1 MRYRF
6 RKLLN
11 HYAGATL
18 IDVLH
23 SPFVF
28 GLYNN
33 CFKTNSNLKLQAF
46 TPTSTGYFNQRCE
59 AIIAKLK
66 LHFPEHYFTTAIHSL
81 STDKP
86 FIFLAE
92 GEIPLET
99 IRQKLNSAHNDSMV
113 IVKRMYTNPKSAE
126 NWKQLK
132 ATQKVTASIDLFFMG
147 LLFVRKEQRKQ
158 EFRLRLF

>member
-1 MRYRF
+1 MLYRF

-33 CFKTNSNLKLQAF
+33 CFKTNSNLKLPHF
-46 TPTSTGYFNQRCE
+46 SPTARGYYNKRCE
-59 AIIAKLK
+59 AITAKLK
-66 LHFPEHYFTTAIHSL
+66 LHFPEHYFTTDIHRL
-81 STDKP
+81 PTDKP
-86 FIFLAE
+86 FIFCVE
-92 GEIPLET
+92 GKITVET
-99 IRQKLNSAHNDSMV
+99 IQQKLNSAHNDSMV
-113 IVKRMYTNPKSAE
+113 LVKNMYASTESAE
-126 NWKQLK
+126 TWQQLK
-132 ATQKVTASIDLFFMG
+132 ATPNVTASIDLFFMG
-147 LLFVRKEQRKQ
+147 LVFVRKEQRKQ